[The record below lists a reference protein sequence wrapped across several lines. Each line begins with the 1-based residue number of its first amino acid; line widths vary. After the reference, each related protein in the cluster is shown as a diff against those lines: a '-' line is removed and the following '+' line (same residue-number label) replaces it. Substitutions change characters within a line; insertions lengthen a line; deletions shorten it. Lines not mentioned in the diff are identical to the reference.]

1 MGLFGLGKKKQKSQ
15 EDFGHTAMLPW
26 EIPGGQNYLD
36 TIQSRMKGEG
46 VGYRPEILSGVT
58 SQWGKTR
65 RGQLLNNEIPAIN
78 TAASA
83 RGLGRSSVVTS
94 QIGRAEQ
101 ESAQD
106 IANKAAEMELMNEQQ
121 RRQEINDAVTKL
133 GGWVNTGVGASATR
147 ASQAMQ
153 GSDLLHA
160 RSMARKKEDNDFRN
174 SLISAGTT
182 GIGGLLGLGGFQG
195 LGNIVSRTGG
205 GAGDPMSQLSML
217 NELDGMMPSSMVKM
231 AGSNA
236 PQTGWFGGQYNRATP
251 RQLARPG
258 ATTRI
263 RPGNAMKGRG

>member
-1 MGLFGLGKKKQKSQ
+1 MLGKKQKSQ

-65 RGQLLNNEIPAIN
+65 RGQLLNNELPAIN

-153 GSDLLHA
+153 GSELLHA
-160 RSMARKKEDNDFRN
+160 RSMARKAEDEAFRN
-174 SLISAGTT
+174 KLIAGTSMLGAVIAGVPGG
-182 GIGGLLGLGGFQG
+182 GIPGMSAFPGLSGAAGG
-195 LGNIVSRTGG
+195 GG
-205 GAGDPMSQLSML
+205 GALSQLAML
-217 NELDGMMPSSMVKM
+217 NQLDGMPSSMVQM
-231 AGSNA
+231 AGSHA
-236 PQTGWFGGQYNRATP
+236 PQMGWFGQEYNRPTP
-251 RQLARPG
+251 RQKSLF
-258 ATTRI
+258 
-263 RPGNAMKGRG
+263 NMNGRT

>member
-1 MGLFGLGKKKQKSQ
+1 MGLFGMLGKKQKSQ

-65 RGQLLNNEIPAIN
+65 RGQLLNNELPAIN

-153 GSDLLHA
+153 GSELLHA

-174 SLISAGTT
+174 QLIAT
-182 GIGGLLGLGGFQG
+182 GATAAGGLLGLGGFGALGG
-195 LGNIVSRTGG
+195 LVSGVGGSAAGG
-205 GAGDPMSQLSML
+205 GAGGALSQLAML
-217 NELDGMMPSSMVKM
+217 NQLDGMPSSMVQM
-231 AGSNA
+231 AGSHA
-236 PQTGWFGGQYNRATP
+236 PQMGWFGQEYNRPTP
-251 RQLARPG
+251 RQKSLF
-258 ATTRI
+258 
-263 RPGNAMKGRG
+263 NMNGRT